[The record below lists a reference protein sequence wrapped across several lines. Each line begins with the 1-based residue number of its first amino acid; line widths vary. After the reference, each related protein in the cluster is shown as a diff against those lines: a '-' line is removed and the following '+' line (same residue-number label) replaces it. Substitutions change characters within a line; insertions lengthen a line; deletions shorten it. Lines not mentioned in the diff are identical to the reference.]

1 VTRIHKSLD
10 PQTAAGEYVGIMK
23 LSAQNK
29 AQLLA
34 SLEKM
39 IAHDHSVYYED
50 AIQTM
55 VDDHGVQIKK
65 VSTRGLPVMEID
77 TPRDLEDAQE
87 LIKQIV

>member
-1 VTRIHKSLD
+1 
-10 PQTAAGEYVGIMK
+10 
-23 LSAQNK
+23 
-29 AQLLA
+29 
-34 SLEKM
+34 M